1 MILDEGNGT
10 SMTREEMME
19 LKGVVRRTMEE
30 QMEMYS
36 EVWLTGDELSKTF
49 GTMTR
54 AWLKRYGHAIQ
65 GRRRVTVQSEDG
77 EVHGSAWLYP
87 RNKIQRMF
95 ASGEIERLVCRAVV
109 G

>member
-1 MILDEGNGT
+1 
-10 SMTREEMME
+10 MTREEFME

-36 EVWLTGDELSKTF
+36 EVWLTGDELCKTF
-49 GTMTR
+49 GTFTKS
-54 AWLKRYGHAIQ
+54 WLKRYGHSLP
-65 GRRRVTVQSEDG
+65 RRQPGVTDERGDRLES
-77 EVHGSAWLYP
+77 SWLYP

-95 ASGEIERLVCRAVV
+95 ATGEIEQLKCRAVI

>member
-1 MILDEGNGT
+1 
-10 SMTREEMME
+10 MTREEMME

-36 EVWLTGDELSKTF
+36 EVWLTGDELCKTF
-49 GTMTR
+49 GTMTK

-65 GRRRVTVQSEDG
+65 GRRRVTVQSENG

-87 RNKIQRMF
+87 KNKIQRMF